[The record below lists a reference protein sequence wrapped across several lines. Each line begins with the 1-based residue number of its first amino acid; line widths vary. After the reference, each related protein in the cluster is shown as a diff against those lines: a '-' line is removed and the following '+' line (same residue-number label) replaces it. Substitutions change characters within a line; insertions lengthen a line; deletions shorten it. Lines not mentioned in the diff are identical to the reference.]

1 MIKNDPQHHHYLV
14 IRSDDSITIENKTDD
29 NVAPNNITSFE
40 QIDENV
46 FTIEQT
52 IHHDQQPTPIE
63 VSIDEHPIT
72 VDITPLK
79 NPSLFFNLTLRSLG
93 VIFGDIG
100 TSPLYVLSTVFDF
113 QPNEAQCIGAV
124 SLIIWSLIVVV
135 SIKYGIFILM
145 SDNLG
150 EGGTFALCGFLTS
163 DRSFLSPT
171 GKKVIIIVSL
181 MAGSLLL
188 GDGALTPAVSV
199 LSAIEG
205 IAVEAPTLNNWIV
218 PITIIILIALFLV
231 QRWGTSKIGAA
242 FGPVM
247 CLWFASLFMIGI
259 WRVTIKPSI
268 LKAFNP
274 WEALHYLI
282 IEKKQ
287 GFYQIGGVFLS
298 VTGLEALYADLGH
311 FGRWPIRCS

>member
-1 MIKNDPQHHHYLV
+1 MGFIHLA
-14 IRSDDSITIENKTDD
+14 DDSITIENKTDD

-150 EGGTFALCGFLTS
+150 EGGTFAL
-163 DRSFLSPT
+163 
-171 GKKVIIIVSL
+171 
-181 MAGSLLL
+181 
-188 GDGALTPAVSV
+188 
-199 LSAIEG
+199 
-205 IAVEAPTLNNWIV
+205 WI
-218 PITIIILIALFLV
+218 LD
-231 QRWGTSKIGAA
+231 K
-242 FGPVM
+242 
-247 CLWFASLFMIGI
+247 
-259 WRVTIKPSI
+259 
-268 LKAFNP
+268 
-274 WEALHYLI
+274 
-282 IEKKQ
+282 
-287 GFYQIGGVFLS
+287 
-298 VTGLEALYADLGH
+298 
-311 FGRWPIRCS
+311 